1 MAFVCDICGKSLR
14 NVHELCVAEELG
26 DYNFDFSFE
35 EFKLPMTLKIHV
47 ILDHYHDYFDWTN
60 KTMRYTNAEIT
71 ETAHSTFKMS
81 ERIHKFKISRN
92 TSLVA
97 KGALA
102 HRLQRRTTCKIQN
115 GHQEALKWQTGKG
128 V

>member
-71 ETAHSTFKMS
+71 ETAHSTFKCLKEFTS
-81 ERIHKFKISRN
+81 SRF
-92 TSLVA
+92 
-97 KGALA
+97 
-102 HRLQRRTTCKIQN
+102 
-115 GHQEALKWQTGKG
+115 QEIPA
-128 V
+128 